1 METVTKVVM
10 LTCLV
15 MAVVMFVAS
24 VALQSTIVAVWACFM
39 ALMGIWF
46 SLE

>member
-1 METVTKVVM
+1 METVTKVVV

-24 VALQSTIVAVWACFM
+24 VALQSTLVAVWACFM

>member
-1 METVTKVVM
+1 
-10 LTCLV
+10 

-24 VALQSTIVAVWACFM
+24 VVVQSTLVAVWACFM

-46 SLE
+46 GLE

>member
-1 METVTKVVM
+1 MDVVTRIAII
-10 LTCLV
+10 TCLF

-24 VALQSTIVAVWACFM
+24 VALQSTLVAVWACFI

-46 SLE
+46 SIE